1 MIGISETH
9 SITEFTLNPSELIQR
24 LKSSRLPFALTIN
37 GQAEVVIQDADAYQQ
52 LLERVESAESI
63 QAEVG
68 GQTNGEARSETE
80 LEREKLR
87 AQILAQG
94 HKHYGI
100 FAGDPGAMEVFD
112 EIERSRDQFT
122 LADLDAETT
131 P

>member
-1 MIGISETH
+1 MTGISETH
-9 SITEFTLNPSELIQR
+9 TIAEFTHNPSELIHR
-24 LKSSRLPFALTIN
+24 LKLSRLPFALTID
-37 GQAEVVIQDADAYQQ
+37 GQPEVVIQNAVAYQQ
-52 LLERVESAESI
+52 LLERVESAENI
-63 QAEVG
+63 QSDIEG
-68 GQTNGEARSETE
+68 HKNGEACSETE

-100 FAGDPGAMEVFD
+100 FADDPGAMEVFD

-122 LADLDAETT
+122 LADLDAEIR